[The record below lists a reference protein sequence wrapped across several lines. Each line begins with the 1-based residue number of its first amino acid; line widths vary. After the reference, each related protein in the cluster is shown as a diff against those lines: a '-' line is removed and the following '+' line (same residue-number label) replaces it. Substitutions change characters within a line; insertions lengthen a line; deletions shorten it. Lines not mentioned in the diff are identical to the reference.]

1 MEKILNRKVR
11 ILLLCLVGML
21 MAVKGVAQAIIVKG
35 SVKDKTGE
43 AIIGANVLVKG
54 TTNGII
60 TDLDGRFTLSNVP
73 DKGTISISF
82 IGYQDQ
88 EISVAGKT
96 NLQVILQED
105 NAMLDEVVVVGY
117 GVQKKSERAVG

>member
-54 TTNGII
+54 TTNGTI
-60 TDLDGRFTLSNVP
+60 TDLMVILRWMQKKAIFWL
-73 DKGTISISF
+73 F
-82 IGYQDQ
+82 H
-88 EISVAGKT
+88 ISVFVT
-96 NLQVILQED
+96 RNCQRHLI
-105 NAMLDEVVVVGY
+105 
-117 GVQKKSERAVG
+117 

>member
-43 AIIGANVLVKG
+43 AIIGANVLVKVL
-54 TTNGII
+54 T
-60 TDLDGRFTLSNVP
+60 VP
-73 DKGTISISF
+73 LRILMVILRWMQKKAIF
-82 IGYQDQ
+82 WLFH
-88 EISVAGKT
+88 ISVFVT
-96 NLQVILQED
+96 RNCQRHLI
-105 NAMLDEVVVVGY
+105 
-117 GVQKKSERAVG
+117 

>member
-21 MAVKGVAQAIIVKG
+21 MAVKGVAQAITVKG

-54 TTNGII
+54 TTNGTI
-60 TDLDGRFTLSNVP
+60 TDF
-73 DKGTISISF
+73 
-82 IGYQDQ
+82 
-88 EISVAGKT
+88 
-96 NLQVILQED
+96 
-105 NAMLDEVVVVGY
+105 NAW
-117 GVQKKSERAVG
+117 